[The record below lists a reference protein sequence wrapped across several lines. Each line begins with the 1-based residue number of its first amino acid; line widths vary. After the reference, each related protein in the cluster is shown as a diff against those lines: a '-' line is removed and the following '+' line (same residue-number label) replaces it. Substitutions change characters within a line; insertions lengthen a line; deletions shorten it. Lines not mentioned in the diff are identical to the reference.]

1 MPQKITLTEVRK
13 DGTQVP
19 TISISRDDLYIGM
32 IALKELRRNN
42 MGLVTVGQIAQLEAY
57 IKKTGQKR
65 FTKKQLHEII
75 GETEDA
81 V

>member
-1 MPQKITLTEVRK
+1 MTQKINLTEVRK
-13 DGTQVP
+13 DGTRAQS
-19 TISISRDDLYIGM
+19 ISISRDDLTIGV

-42 MGLVTVGQIAQLEAY
+42 MGFVTVGQIKQLETH
-57 IKKTGQKR
+57 IKKTKQKR

-81 V
+81 I

>member
-1 MPQKITLTEVRK
+1 MTQKITLTEVRK
-13 DGTQVP
+13 DGTQAQS
-19 TISISRDDLYIGM
+19 ISISRNDLAIGV

-42 MGLVTVGQIAQLEAY
+42 MGFVTVSQIKQLETH

-75 GETEDA
+75 GEIEDA
-81 V
+81 I